1 MGYYFPWLITKLGKE
16 NRFGSTG
23 NKNLSLPL
31 ALPILC
37 STPSQFCYGT
47 PKSLL
52 RNSRSSGLDWQIT
65 GREYTGFWKVIPHP
79 HPHSFLFFPLWIS
92 SCSFVN
98 IYKCPLAFQSQENN
112 LSPAFET
119 VWGKLLRE
127 ERWKIQAIYGERSVH
142 EWGGVTSARKAAIF
156 PMLLTLPSEAPLR
169 EVLANHKSHAH
180 WPFLAKKNYIFMH
193 SYDLIKAMLNTRE
206 T

>member
-1 MGYYFPWLITKLGKE
+1 M
-16 NRFGSTG
+16 
-23 NKNLSLPL
+23 
-31 ALPILC
+31 
-37 STPSQFCYGT
+37 
-47 PKSLL
+47 
-52 RNSRSSGLDWQIT
+52 
-65 GREYTGFWKVIPHP
+65 
-79 HPHSFLFFPLWIS
+79 
-92 SCSFVN
+92 
-98 IYKCPLAFQSQENN
+98 AFQSQENN